1 MGIHGKKKLLPPC
14 HSWVARPFPSF
25 PKPLFQRKAK
35 RKAGQMKRFC
45 SWPRYES
52 RGFWNLQV
60 ACWAMSS
67 WWGELWIPVE
77 QNNPGYLKEFL
88 VHNFSFSR
96 LISKYGNVFLQFTTA
111 RLITIYDNVL
121 LQFLIA
127 WLLQFST
134 TVITIYEKYYNFRKV
149 LRFTTEQGALQGFWI
164 TYKFLLT
171 WVCRNFLYGRPD
183 VCF

>member
-1 MGIHGKKKLLPPC
+1 M
-14 HSWVARPFPSF
+14 
-25 PKPLFQRKAK
+25 
-35 RKAGQMKRFC
+35 
-45 SWPRYES
+45 
-52 RGFWNLQV
+52 
-60 ACWAMSS
+60 
-67 WWGELWIPVE
+67 
-77 QNNPGYLKEFL
+77 
-88 VHNFSFSR
+88 HNFSFSR

-171 WVCRNFLYGRPD
+171 WICRNFLYGRPD

>member
-1 MGIHGKKKLLPPC
+1 MGKRNSC
-14 HSWVARPFPSF
+14 HPVTVEWLGHFRVSPSLCFKERLNAKQVKWKGFALGLVMKVAVFGTC
-25 PKPLFQRKAK
+25 K
-35 RKAGQMKRFC
+35 
-45 SWPRYES
+45 WPIE
-52 RGFWNLQV
+52 Q
-60 ACWAMSS
+60 WAHD
-67 WWGELWIPVE
+67 ELNCGIPVE

-111 RLITIYDNVL
+111 RLITIYDNAL

-171 WVCRNFLYGRPD
+171 CVCRNFLYGRPD